1 MQALEPTREGTVRL
15 DGGPFRLENGAVLPE
30 VDIRYAMYGEL
41 NAAGDN
47 ALLVCHALSG
57 SARVYD
63 WWPEM
68 FGANGLFDTS
78 RYCVVGTNLVGGC
91 YGSTGPGSIDPRT
104 GKPYGASFPVV
115 TIRDMVRAQAQ
126 ALAQL
131 GVRRLHTAIGGS
143 VGGMQ
148 ALQWAV
154 DYPDRIGRCIAI
166 GTCPLPAMGLALNH
180 LQRQAIQLDPAFN
193 GGEYF
198 AGGRPTGGLALARQ
212 IAMISY
218 KSAELLDKRYA
229 RQPNRTG
236 TEDPT
241 RSIGDRFDVAGYLDH
256 QGEKFNKRFDANT
269 YLILSKAMDTFELGR
284 GYESEAEALRR
295 VKCPVLL
302 VGISTDWLFPCT
314 EIRALG
320 ERLRQARA
328 HCEYAELESDHGHDG
343 FLADMAQL
351 VGVIRKSIWKDGP
364 QAAWRMEAS
373 AD

>member
-1 MQALEPTREGTVRL
+1 LRLEGA
-15 DGGPFRLENGAVLPE
+15 PFRLENGAELPE
-30 VDIRYAMYGEL
+30 VDIRYAMYGQL

-57 SARVYD
+57 SSRVYD

-78 RYCVVGTNLVGGC
+78 RYCVIGTNLIGGC
-91 YGSTGPGSIDPRT
+91 YGSTGPWSVDPRT

-115 TIRDMVRAQAQ
+115 TIRDMVRAQAL

-154 DYPDRIGRCIAI
+154 DYPDRISRCIAI

-180 LQRQAIQLDPAFN
+180 LQRQAIQLDPN
-193 GGEYF
+193 YRNGEYT
-198 AGGRPTGGLALARQ
+198 AEQRPIGGLSLARQ

-218 KSAELLDKRYA
+218 KSAELFDKRNA
-229 RQPNRTG
+229 RKPNRTG
-236 TEDPT
+236 TEDPA
-241 RSIGDRFDVAGYLDH
+241 RSLAERYDVAGYLDH
-256 QGEKFNKRFDANT
+256 QGEKFNRRFDANT
-269 YLILSKAMDTFELGR
+269 YIALTKAMDTFELGR
-284 GYESEAEALRR
+284 GYPSEAEAMRR
-295 VKCPVLL
+295 VQCPVLL
-302 VGISTDWLFPCT
+302 VGISTDWLFPCSD
-314 EIRALG
+314 IRALR
-320 ERLRQARA
+320 ERFRAAGA
-328 HCEYAELESDHGHDG
+328 HCEYAELASDHGHDG

-351 VGVIRKSIWKDGP
+351 VTVIRKSVWKDGP

>member
-1 MQALEPTREGTVRL
+1 MQALEPTREGTVKL
-15 DGGPFRLENGAVLPE
+15 EGGPFRLENGAELPE
-30 VDIRYAMYGEL
+30 VEIRYAMYGEL

-68 FGANGLFDTS
+68 FGKNGLFDTS
-78 RYCVVGTNLVGGC
+78 RFCVIGTNLVGGC
-91 YGSTGPGSIDPRT
+91 YGSTGPGSTDPRT

-115 TIRDMVRAQAQ
+115 TIRDMVRAQAE

-180 LQRQAIQLDPAFN
+180 LQRQAIELDPNFS
-193 GGEYF
+193 GGEYSPEQ
-198 AGGRPTGGLALARQ
+198 RPIGGLSLARQ

-218 KSAELLDKRYA
+218 KSAELLDKRYG
-229 RQPNRTG
+229 RTPNRTG
-236 TEDPT
+236 TEDPA
-241 RSIGDRFDVAGYLDH
+241 RSIHERYNVAGYLDH

-284 GYESEAEALRR
+284 GYATEAEALKR
-295 VKCPVLL
+295 VKARVLL
-302 VGISTDWLFPCT
+302 VGISTDWLFPCSD
-314 EIRALG
+314 IRALG
-320 ERLRQARA
+320 ERLRQAGAR
-328 HCEYAELESDHGHDG
+328 CDYAELASDHGHDG

-351 VGVIRKSIWKDGP
+351 VGVIRNSVWKDSP
-364 QAAWRMEAS
+364 QAMWRMEAC

>member
-1 MQALEPTREGTVRL
+1 MQVLEPTREGTVRL
-15 DGGPFRLENGAVLPE
+15 EGGPFRLENGAELPE
-30 VDIRYAMYGEL
+30 VDIRWAMYGEL

-57 SARVYD
+57 SSRVAD

-68 FGANGLFDTS
+68 FGASGLFDTS
-78 RYCVVGTNLVGGC
+78 RYCVIGTNLIGGC
-91 YGSTGPGSIDPRT
+91 YGSTGPSSIDPRT

-115 TIRDMVRAQAQ
+115 TVRDMVRAQAQ
-126 ALAQL
+126 ALAQI
-131 GVRRLHTAIGGS
+131 GVRKLHTAIGGS

-180 LQRQAIQLDPAFN
+180 LQRQAIQLDPAFQ
-193 GGEYF
+193 GGDYF
-198 AGGRPTGGLALARQ
+198 AGGKPTGGLALARQ

-218 KSAELLDKRYA
+218 KSAGLLDKRYA
-229 RQPNRTG
+229 RNPNRTG
-236 TEDPT
+236 TEDPV
-241 RSIGDRFDVAGYLDH
+241 RSIEDRFDVAGYLDH
-256 QGEKFNKRFDANT
+256 QGDKFNKRFDANT

-284 GYESEAEALRR
+284 GYRSEAEALAR

-314 EIRALG
+314 DIRALG
-320 ERLRQARA
+320 ERLRQAGA

-351 VGVIRKSIWKDGP
+351 VGVIRKSVWKDSP
-364 QAAWRMEAS
+364 QTGWRMEAS